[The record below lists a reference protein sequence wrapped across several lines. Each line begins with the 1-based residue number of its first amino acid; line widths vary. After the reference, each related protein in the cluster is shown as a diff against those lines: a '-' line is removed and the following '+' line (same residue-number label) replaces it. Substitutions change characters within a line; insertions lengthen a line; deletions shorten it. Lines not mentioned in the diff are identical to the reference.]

1 MGRKKRRVSP
11 SDLGKVLTRA
21 IQMAEVLF
29 PEAGSGAEK
38 REWVVDT
45 VNAKL
50 DIPFLSERQESLIL
64 GIIIDVIVD
73 LVLKATEE

>member
-1 MGRKKRRVSP
+1 MGRKRRVSP
-11 SDLGKVLTRA
+11 QDLGKVLIRA

-29 PEAGSGAEK
+29 PDAGSGAEK

-73 LVLKATEE
+73 MVLKAVSE

>member
-1 MGRKKRRVSP
+1 MGRKRRVSP
-11 SDLGKVLTRA
+11 SDLGKVLTAA
-21 IQMAEVLF
+21 IVYAEVLF

-45 VNAKL
+45 VNDRL

-73 LVLKATEE
+73 MVLKATDE